1 MVTRY
6 KMMPAARKET
16 PKPISGRYAH
26 KLAPV
31 IKPEVKIDEEEFRR
45 KFCGSTAPKTVPQY
59 TGDKLIGIGLRHKSG
74 FEPVFS
80 EEQAVALAQ
89 MRR

>member
-1 MVTRY
+1 MKRY
-6 KMMPAARKET
+6 KMMPPARKPT
-16 PKPISGRYAH
+16 PKSGGARFVH
-26 KLAPV
+26 QLAPV
-31 IKPEVKIDEEEFRR
+31 LKAETKIDDEEFRR
-45 KFCGSTAPKTVPQY
+45 KFCGSTAPKTIPQY

-80 EEQAVALAQ
+80 EDQAIALAQ

>member
-1 MVTRY
+1 
-6 KMMPAARKET
+6 MMPAARKPD
-16 PKPISGRYAH
+16 PKPGPVRFAH
-26 KLAPV
+26 KVA
-31 IKPEVKIDEEEFRR
+31 EVTRVETKISDEDFKR
-45 KFCGSTAPKTVPQY
+45 KFCGSTAPKTIPQY

>member
-16 PKPISGRYAH
+16 PKPSRAMYAT
-26 KLAPV
+26 KPV
-31 IKPEVKIDEEEFRR
+31 EILKDTRKIDDEEFRR
-45 KFCGSTAPKTVPQY
+45 KFCGSTAAKPIPQY
-59 TGDKLIGIGLRHKSG
+59 TGDKMLGIGLRHKSG

-80 EEQAVALAQ
+80 QEQAEDLAK

>member
-1 MVTRY
+1 MKRH
-6 KMMPAARKET
+6 KMMPPPRKPSHVSRGSYVHKVAPEPSRT
-16 PKPISGRYAH
+16 PAPID
-26 KLAPV
+26 P
-31 IKPEVKIDEEEFRR
+31 EEFRR
-45 KFCGSTAPKTVPQY
+45 KFMGSTAAKPVPVY